1 MTTRIE
7 ELEKEHEKLLDK
19 LEFAVLRREYME
31 KKIFD
36 LQYVNTTIHNNAIK
50 DIEESIDRDFMDAV
64 KKYAA
69 KNPKR
74 VGGL

>member
-7 ELEKEHEKLLDK
+7 ELEKEHERLLDK
-19 LEFAVLRREYME
+19 LELAVLRREWIE

-50 DIEESIDRDFMDAV
+50 DIEESIDREFMNAV
-64 KKYAA
+64 MKFAE

-74 VGGL
+74 VRGI